1 MCLFTFKQI
10 VPWRSLFIQQ
20 FNKTRNARDTHF
32 QCFRVRDNSCAL
44 LVAGS
49 EQRSAMRKRWKS

>member
-1 MCLFTFKQI
+1 
-10 VPWRSLFIQQ
+10 LFIQQ
-20 FNKTRNARDTHF
+20 LNKTRNARDTHF

-49 EQRSAMRKRWKS
+49 EQRSAIWKQRKS